1 MSNKVLKPDVKE
13 DKSLQIKSQSSNKS
27 NTIMELRTATKKNVG
42 KVKKQFILEGL
53 DCAHCASKIEAKLN
67 SIDGIANA
75 SVNFVTKTL
84 TMELEEIS
92 KVNELIASSIESINK
107 IESHVKVK
115 EKTIGKS
122 NKLVIILEGL
132 CCANC
137 ASKIEKESQN
147 ITNVSS
153 AIVDFVAQKLILEV
167 ENNSD
172 KDNIVEMVKQIVKRI
187 EPDVKVYV
195 EEGNQNRK
203 QRSHDHNHEHEH
215 EHENSKKEFV
225 RLGVGA
231 AIFAIA
237 TAFKFNFYVELSLF
251 LVSYL
256 LVGGEVVL
264 RALKNIR
271 GGQIFDEN
279 FLMSIATIGAFA
291 IGEFPEGV
299 AVMLFYQLGEIFQG
313 MAVNRSRKSIA
324 ELMDIRPDFANLK
337 ISSEIKKVSP
347 EDVNIG
353 DIIVVRPGEK
363 VPLDG
368 KVIEG
373 NSMVDTSALTGESV
387 PREVGIGDNVLGGV
401 INKNGLLTIE
411 VEKEFG
417 DSTIAK
423 ILDLVQNASSKK
435 APTENFI
442 TKFARYYTPA
452 VVFSALA
459 LAILPPLFISGA
471 TFSEWIYR
479 ALAFLVVSCPCAL
492 VVSIPL
498 GFFGGIGG
506 ASKNGILVKGGNYL
520 EALNNVEVV
529 VFDKTGT
536 LTKGVFKVTEIQPQ
550 GNVSRDELITY
561 SAFAESFSNHPIATS
576 IVKAYSK
583 EIANESIENYE
594 EISGHGVKA
603 TVLGK
608 EVLAGNYKL
617 MNKENISYAQVETIG
632 TVVHV
637 AVNKEYAGYI
647 VISDEVKEDSAKA
660 IKALK
665 EIGVRKT
672 VMLTGDNKV
681 VGTKVANQL
690 GLDEVYSELL
700 PDQKVEKVE
709 VLDKEKSSKGKLI
722 FVGDGIN
729 DAPVLARADIGIAMG
744 GVGSDAAIE
753 AADVVIMTDEP
764 SKIASAIK
772 IAKKTRTIVMQN
784 IVFALGIKAII
795 LVLVALGL
803 GTMWEAVFGDVGV
816 TLIAVLNSMRAM
828 KTEQ

>member
-1 MSNKVLKPDVKE
+1 MNT
-13 DKSLQIKSQSSNKS
+13 KS
-27 NTIMELRTATKKNVG
+27 NIKLMPRNIKQENANPNSSQNAIKKE
-42 KVKKQFILEGL
+42 FILEGL
-53 DCAHCASKIEAKLN
+53 GCANCAAKMEQKLN
-67 SIDGIANA
+67 VLDGIKSANISFA
-75 SVNFVTKTL
+75 TKTL
-84 TMELEEIS
+84 FLEIEEIN
-92 KVNELIASSIESINK
+92 KTKELIAATTQIVQSIEG
-107 IESHVKVK
+107 HVKVI
-115 EKTIGKS
+115 EKQS
-122 NKLVIILEGL
+122 NKALKKEILLEGL
-132 CCANC
+132 CCGNC
-137 ASKIEKESQN
+137 AAKIERESKN
-147 ITNVSS
+147 IDGVKS
-153 AIVDFVAQKLILEV
+153 AVVDFVATKLIMEID
-167 ENNSD
+167 NPSKTNSIIE
-172 KDNIVEMVKQIVKRI
+172 KVREIVKRI
-187 EPDVKVYV
+187 EPDVKVI
-195 EEGNQNRK
+195 EIQNK
-203 QRSHDHNHEHEH
+203 NKASKDETHEHEH
-215 EHENSKKEFV
+215 EHEHGESNKTEIIKLAS
-225 RLGVGA
+225 GA
-231 AIFAIA
+231 AIFAVA
-237 TAFKFNFYVELSLF
+237 TAMKLPNYLELILYLISYVI
-251 LVSYL
+251 
-256 LVGGEVVL
+256 VGGEVVL
-264 RALKNIR
+264 RALKNISR
-271 GGQIFDEN
+271 GQVFDEN

-291 IGEFPEGV
+291 IGEYAEGV

-313 MAVNRSRKSIA
+313 IAVNRSRKSISA
-324 ELMDIRPDFANLK
+324 LMDIRPDFANLK
-337 ISSEIKKVSP
+337 VGDELKKVSP
-347 EDVNIG
+347 EEVSIG
-353 DIIVVRPGEK
+353 DIIIVKPGEK

-373 NSMVDTSALTGESV
+373 SSMVDTSALTGESV
-387 PREVGIGDNVLGGV
+387 PREVGAGDNILGGV

-417 DSTIAK
+417 DSTVAK

-442 TKFARYYTPA
+442 TKFARYYTPI

-459 LAILPPLFISGA
+459 LAVIPPLVIEGA
-471 TFSEWIYR
+471 TFSEWLYR

-536 LTKGVFKVTEIQPQ
+536 LTKGVFKVTEVKSQNNI
-550 GNVSRDELITY
+550 SEDELIAY
-561 SAFAESFSNHPIATS
+561 AAYAESYSNHPIATS
-576 IVKAYSK
+576 ILKAYGK
-583 EIANESIENYE
+583 EIVKDSVENYE
-594 EISGHGVKA
+594 EISGHGVK
-603 TVLGK
+603 VIVEGR

-617 MNKENISYAQVETIG
+617 MNKENIAYSQVETIG

-637 AVNKEYAGYI
+637 AVDKEYAGYI

-665 EIGVRKT
+665 AIGVKKT
-672 VMLTGDNKV
+672 VMLTGDNKT

-690 GLDEVYSELL
+690 GLDEVHSELL

-709 VLDKEKSSKGKLI
+709 LLDKEKSPKGKLI

-784 IVFALGIKAII
+784 IVFALGIKVILLI
-795 LVLVALGL
+795 LVAIGL

-816 TLIAVLNSMRAM
+816 TLLAVLNSMRAM
-828 KTEQ
+828 KTENI